1 MFQPLRTER
10 QALAI
15 PTSQV
20 RQTQEGFAALLAKVT
35 DLQGFVDLL
44 GPTPTRIFN
53 AAYAQPDAPAFFQKI
68 VDKFREAALPEADD
82 RASFENLMRVLPV
95 FNDPM
100 HPPNPTD
107 PAGGTVEIF
116 DAAPDVEPAYV
127 DIFDKWL
134 RVWPVHALPLP
145 NGFILWLTGAKVGAK
160 TPDKDLARKREEALR
175 EIYSKWLAPAQDTGP
190 DPIPVHG
197 YTDFIVLVQLVPS
210 EFWNWQ
216 DTLEAPGQGAQGRDA
231 EQRLAR
237 LRQDYVD
244 KRTQVWR
251 KIYSA
256 WRRIRTPGTGLAELP
271 FIQMWTIANGKPWLA
286 PPDDLNE
293 FDKFRLSR
301 RGRIWA

>member
-1 MFQPLRTER
+1 MFPQLSTQR

-15 PTSQV
+15 PTTQV
-20 RQTQEGFAALLAKVT
+20 RHTQQGFAALLAKVT

-44 GPTPTRIFN
+44 GITPTRLFN
-53 AAYAQPDAPAFFQKI
+53 SAYAQPDAAEFFQKI

-82 RASFENLMRVLPV
+82 RARFESLMRVLPI
-95 FNDPM
+95 FADPM

-107 PAGGTVEIF
+107 PAGGTLEIF
-116 DAAPDVEPAYV
+116 DAAPNVEPAYV
-127 DIFDKWL
+127 DIFDKWVH
-134 RVWPVHALPLP
+134 VWPVHSLSLP
-145 NGFILWLTGAKVGAK
+145 NGFVLWLSGAKIGTT

-175 EIYSKWLAPAQDTGP
+175 EIYRKWLAPAPATGP

-210 EFWNWQ
+210 EFWYWQ
-216 DTLEAPGQGAQGRDA
+216 DMLEAP
-231 EQRLAR
+231 RLK
-237 LRQDYVD
+237 QEYVD
-244 KRTQVWR
+244 KRVQVWR

-271 FIQMWTIANGKPWLA
+271 FIQMWTIANGKAWPEL
-286 PPDDLNE
+286 PDDLSG
-293 FDKFRLSR
+293 FDRFRLSR